1 MIIKN
6 EKPEIENYL
15 VDSAN
20 YHGHC
25 DAVYFP
31 GNESDIIQ
39 ILKSAN
45 QNKQKVTVAGNG
57 TGLTG
62 ARVPEGGIVIATD
75 KLNKIIEINKSK
87 NFAVVQPGVVLKDFQ
102 EAVKFHN
109 LFYPPDPTEQDCFI
123 GATVATNASGA
134 KTFKYGSTRN
144 YIISLRLV
152 LPDGDTIM
160 LKRGAVFADGKEL
173 IIITESGITKTIILP
188 QYKMPS
194 TKNSAGYFFHNNM
207 DAIDLFIGSEGT
219 LGIITEITLKLLDAG
234 ENLLSGILFFS
245 SENDALDFTDESRK
259 LSIHSRQNNLN
270 DDINARG
277 IEFFDKGSLQFLK
290 DDYPQIPSNI
300 GAAIWFEQEID
311 SENEDILIE
320 KWMQIAQKFNADI
333 EQSWFASDMAEL
345 QKFKDFRHAVA
356 AKVTE
361 FISSKEIRKVGTD
374 TAVPVENFRK
384 YYEEM
389 KSIVNNAKL
398 RYICYGHIG
407 NCHLHLNM
415 LPNNDVEFQKAKEV
429 YSQLC
434 RRAVELDGTV
444 SAEHGI
450 GKLKREYLLHM
461 YGKENIIQM
470 AKIKKVID
478 PNLIL
483 GIGNIF
489 DPKYLEL

>member
-6 EKPEIENYL
+6 EKSEIENYL

-20 YHGHC
+20 YHGYC

-31 GNESDIIQ
+31 ENESDIIQ
-39 ILKSAN
+39 IFKSAN

-75 KLNKIIEINKSK
+75 KLNKIIDINKDK
-87 NFAVVQPGVVLKDFQ
+87 KYAIVQPGVVLKDFQ
-102 EAVKFHN
+102 DLVKSHN

-144 YIISLRLV
+144 YVVSLRLV
-152 LPDGDTIM
+152 LPDGDTIS
-160 LKRGAVFADGKEL
+160 LKRGNVFADGKEL
-173 IIITESGITKTIILP
+173 TIITESGITKTIVLL
-188 QYKMPS
+188 QYKMPN
-194 TKNSAGYFFHNNM
+194 TKNSAGYFFHENM

-219 LGIITEITLKLLDAG
+219 LGIITEIKLRLLNAP
-234 ENLLSGILFFS
+234 ENILSGILFFGN
-245 SENDALDFTDESRK
+245 EKEALDFTDETRK
-259 LSIHSRQNNLN
+259 TSIQSKQNNLSN
-270 DDINARG
+270 DINARG

-290 DDYPQIPSNI
+290 EDYPQIPNNI
-300 GAAIWFEQEID
+300 ESAIWFEQEID
-311 SENEDILIE
+311 SENEEVLIE
-320 KWMQIAQKFNADI
+320 KWIQMAQKFNADI
-333 EQSWFASDMAEL
+333 EQSWFASDMSEL
-345 QKFKDFRHAVA
+345 QKFKDFRHTVS

-361 FISSKEIRKVGTD
+361 FISSKGIRKVGTD
-374 TAVPVENFRK
+374 TAVPIENFRK

-389 KSIVNNAKL
+389 KGIVNNAKL
-398 RYICYGHIG
+398 QYICYGHIG

-415 LPNNDVEFQKAKEV
+415 LPNDDVEFQMAKEV
-429 YSQLC
+429 YVQLC
-434 RRAVELDGTV
+434 KRAVELDGTV

-450 GKLKREYLLHM
+450 GKLKRDYLLNM
-461 YGKENIIQM
+461 YGEENIVQM
-470 AKIKKVID
+470 AKIKKNID

-489 DPKYLEL
+489 DPKYLGL

>member
-6 EKPEIENYL
+6 DKSEIENFL

-20 YHGHC
+20 YRGYC

-31 GNESDIIQ
+31 ENESDIIQ
-39 ILKSAN
+39 ILKNAN
-45 QNKQKVTVAGNG
+45 QNKQQVTVAGNG

-75 KLNKIIEINKSK
+75 KLNKIIEINKDK
-87 NFAVVQPGVVLKDFQ
+87 KYAVVQPGVVLKDFQ
-102 EAVKFHN
+102 NEVKSHN

-134 KTFKYGSTRN
+134 KTFKYGPTRN
-144 YIISLRLV
+144 FVISLKLV
-152 LPDGDTIM
+152 LPDGDTVS
-160 LKRGAVFADGKEL
+160 LTRGTVFAVGRDFK
-173 IIITESGITKTIILP
+173 IITDSGIAKTIVLP

-194 TKNSAGYFFHNNM
+194 TKNSAGYFFHEDM

-219 LGIITEITLKLLDAG
+219 LGIITEIKLKLLDAP

-245 SENDALDFTDESRK
+245 NEDDALDFTDEIRK
-259 LSIHSRQNNLN
+259 LSIHSRQNSLN
-270 DDINARG
+270 KKINARG
-277 IEFFDKGSLQFLK
+277 IEFFDNGSLQFLK
-290 DDYPQIPSNI
+290 NDYPQIPNNI
-300 GAAIWFEQEID
+300 ETAIWFEQEINT
-311 SENEDILIE
+311 ENEEVLTENWI
-320 KWMQIAQKFNADI
+320 QIAHKYRVDI
-333 EQSWFASDMAEL
+333 EHSWFASDAAEL
-345 QKFKDFRHAVA
+345 QKFKDFRHAVS

-361 FISSKEIRKVGTD
+361 FIASKGIRKVGTD

-389 KSIVNNAKL
+389 KNTVRERGL

-407 NCHLHLNM
+407 DCHLHLNM
-415 LPNNDVEFQKAKEV
+415 LPNDDIEFQKAKEV
-429 YSQLC
+429 YAQLC
-434 RRAVELDGTV
+434 KRAVELRGTV

-450 GKLKREYLLHM
+450 GKLKRDYLLSM
-461 YGKENIIQM
+461 YGEKSIIQM
-470 AKIKKVID
+470 AEIKKTLD

-489 DPKYLEL
+489 DPKYLNL